1 MRWHNDPIHHESK
14 YRCVIWEHAT
24 GDIHKMCGMID
35 GAHVR
40 EDRG

>member
-1 MRWHNDPIHHESK
+1 MFPLRTRKWNEGEDWECRHAES
-14 YRCVIWEHAT
+14 VH
-24 GDIHKMCGMID
+24 DLCGKID